1 MSSVRRTRTECL
13 RTLLMNCGGHQGRH
27 APKTLPKAR
36 PAASGPYLPGPD
48 LKSRLEVGARQGRS
62 RPTVIDGE
70 GYLGSVAVEKAT
82 QGLEEAEAC
91 DRGGMRGA
99 EGRGAASDGEQA
111 EGIWRGSAGS
121 LLRNG

>member
-1 MSSVRRTRTECL
+1 MPPYPLDELRRTPGPPRPKDAPEGSPRGL
-13 RTLLMNCGGHQGRH
+13 R
-27 APKTLPKAR
+27 PIPAR
-36 PAASGPYLPGPD
+36 PR
-48 LKSRLEVGARQGRS
+48 LKNRLEVGARQVTTHGH
-62 RPTVIDGE
+62 DGE